1 MTDTASSASAPLT
14 GLERELLGYV
24 ERLTM
29 ASEASAAQFAALERR
44 STEQISKRLD
54 ALESCVSSLLRSQ
67 ITLADAFA
75 NLATVSNGPAS
86 LRQALDE
93 TDRALREAHHLLNPG
108 AT

>member
-1 MTDTASSASAPLT
+1 MTDTAPSASAPLT

-29 ASEASAAQFAALERR
+29 ASEASAAQLAALERR

-75 NLATVSNGPAS
+75 NLAAVLNGPGS

-93 TDRALREAHHLLNPG
+93 TDRALREAHYLLNPG
-108 AT
+108 AR

>member
-1 MTDTASSASAPLT
+1 MTNTARSASAPLT
-14 GLERELLGYV
+14 GLERELLGCV

-44 STEQISKRLD
+44 STEQISERLD
-54 ALESCVSSLLRSQ
+54 ALERCFSSLLRSQ

-75 NLATVSNGPAS
+75 NLVAVSNGPAS
-86 LRQALDE
+86 LGQALDE
-93 TDRALREAHHLLNPG
+93 TDKALREAHQLLNPG